1 MTSRQLLVILLILG
15 VSLYA
20 CLASR
25 SSKSEGWRQ
34 TIRENP
40 CNPWL
45 LYTQNKPIFSQL
57 RITVSGCI
65 RRTKDYSQRTGQV
78 QNKPKQTHFP
88 RAKPI
93 QIGYTTHLQKSV
105 SVNSCPLVVQK
116 TMKIVHIITRLILGG
131 AQENTL
137 ITCKLLAARGHDVTL
152 ITGPAIGPEGA
163 LFEQTKNAG
172 YDVIIVDS
180 LRREINPFN
189 DISAYLELK
198 KILKKL
204 QPDIIHTH
212 SAKAGILGRFA
223 GWSLKGKLP
232 GGRQN
237 LPLVLHTIHGLAF
250 HDYQTPLLNKFYIA
264 VEKAAAQKTD
274 AFLTVA
280 DVMTQKAQAAGIGLD
295 KPYTTAYSA
304 IEEEAF
310 LTPPSEQE
318 ITDFRRKLQ
327 IPNEA
332 VVIVKVARLFD
343 LKGHEYVIES
353 ARRLAAKHSDCV
365 WLFVGDG
372 SLTEPLKNQIQFA
385 GLTGRFKF
393 TGLLPPDQIPL
404 AIHASDIL
412 IHCSLREGLARVL
425 PQAMLC
431 GKPVVSFDIDG
442 AKEVVNEKT
451 GFLVDAENI
460 DQLTDACEKLIA
472 DADLRKKLGQN
483 GKTEVTQQFAPD
495 TMVNTIESVYKKL
508 MTGYNR
514 H

>member
-1 MTSRQLLVILLILG
+1 MFSQQLSVISLILG
-15 VSLYA
+15 ESL
-20 CLASR
+20 CSL
-25 SSKSEGWRQ
+25 WQ
-34 TIRENP
+34 IIRKNP
-40 CNPWL
+40 RNPRL
-45 LYTQNKPIFSQL
+45 LCMQNKPIFSTPT
-57 RITVSGCI
+57 IAVSDYNL
-65 RRTKDYSQRTGQV
+65 RTKDYRLRTGAA
-78 QNKPKQTHFP
+78 QNKPIQTHFQKIKTGSKK
-88 RAKPI
+88 RVKPI
-93 QIGYTTHLQKSV
+93 QIGYTAPFICNYIR
-105 SVNSCPLVVQK
+105 VNSCPLVVQK

-163 LFEQTKNAG
+163 LFEQTKGAG
-172 YDVIIVDS
+172 YNVITVDN
-180 LRREINPFN
+180 LRREINPVY
-189 DISAYLELK
+189 DIPAYFQLK

-204 QPDIIHTH
+204 APDIVHTH
-212 SAKAGILGRFA
+212 SAKAGILGRLA

-232 GGRQN
+232 GKRQN

-250 HDYQTPLLNKFYIA
+250 HNYQNPLLNKFYIA
-264 VEKAAAQKTD
+264 VEKMTAEKTD

-280 DVMTQKAQAAGIGLD
+280 DVMTQKAQAAGVGLD

-304 IEEEAF
+304 IEEDTF
-310 LTPPSEQE
+310 LTPPSDQE

-353 ARRLAAKHSDCV
+353 ARRLATKHSDCV

-372 SLTEPLKNQIQFA
+372 SLTETLKNQIQFA
-385 GLTGRFKF
+385 GLSGRFKF
-393 TGLLPPDQIPL
+393 TGLLPPSQIPL

-412 IHCSLREGLARVL
+412 VHCSLREGLARVL

-431 GKPVVSFDIDG
+431 GKPVVSFNIDG

-460 DQLTDACEKLIA
+460 DQLTDACDKLIT
-472 DADLRKKLGQN
+472 DKDLRTRLGQN
-483 GKTEVTQQFAPD
+483 GKTAVTEQFAPD
-495 TMVNTIESVYKKL
+495 TMVDTIESVYKKL
-508 MTGYNR
+508 IAR
-514 H
+514 SPVK